1 MRYEV
6 QGDWMAERS
15 RVNTSRTNTSRASS
29 ATGSRSTRN
38 KKTGNRGAAS
48 RTARSKSTRN
58 RGVSS
63 RTANSRNSQTRRQ
76 ADRRKKRRQRAS
88 LNKVKSMKLAVMM
101 LIILLAFTGLGGRL
115 YVLARDNQ
123 NDYQKKILS
132 QQRYDSKTLPF
143 KRGSILDANGT
154 ILAASEKVYNV
165 ILDCKVMLNKKEN
178 EEPTLKA
185 LSECFEL
192 DLSELRKYVK
202 ENPGSQYRVLKKRIT
217 YDEMSP
223 FLDRKNEHNKTA
235 KQKGNEKMGIIDG
248 VWFEEEYIRRYPNN
262 SLACDVIGFTGTDN
276 NGTFG
281 LEEYYNDTLNGTN
294 GRDYGYLN
302 DDVALERAIVPA
314 VDGYTLVSTIDA
326 NMQAICEKYIKQFND
341 EHANEAREGLGAYNI
356 GVIIQNCNNGEIKAM
371 ATYPDFDLNNPKD
384 LSAYYTEE
392 QIKQMDEEAYY
403 KALNELWRNFC
414 ISDTYEPGSTAK
426 SITLATGLETGRIQ
440 GNEYYTC
447 GGALQVADHNIRC
460 NVRSGHG
467 TLDVSGSL
475 EQSCNV
481 AFMKMGEA
489 IGVKNMIQ
497 FEQIFNLGLKTNI
510 DLAGETRTDTVVY
523 NESSMNA
530 SELATS
536 SFGQGYNVT
545 MIQMIT
551 AFSSIIN
558 GGYYYEPHVV
568 SKITNAKGDTVK
580 NIEPRVLKQ
589 TISATTSDQMRQYL
603 HSAVARGTG
612 KSARPAGYAIGGK
625 TGTAEMVPR
634 DKINYVVS
642 FIGFAPADDPQI
654 AIYCVID
661 RPNVAK
667 QASASY
673 ATGVVKNILTEVL
686 PYLHISKTEEMTI
699 AEQEEVDR
707 MLGNIVQGNTPENEG
722 ENGDASSDGA
732 KEGEQE
738 GQGEA
743 DGSTPNEEDKKPSY
757 IVDPETGE
765 LVDPDTGEK
774 AQMNDSADVEAD
786 SAADS
791 LPVGVSG
798 RADGVSRDNSTDNTN
813 GPPQQ

>member
-1 MRYEV
+1 
-6 QGDWMAERS
+6 
-15 RVNTSRTNTSRASS
+15 
-29 ATGSRSTRN
+29 
-38 KKTGNRGAAS
+38 
-48 RTARSKSTRN
+48 
-58 RGVSS
+58 
-63 RTANSRNSQTRRQ
+63 
-76 ADRRKKRRQRAS
+76 
-88 LNKVKSMKLAVMM
+88 MKLAVMM
-101 LIILLAFTGLGGRL
+101 LIILLAFAGLGGRL

-165 ILDCKVMLNKKEN
+165 ILDCKVMLDKKEN

-185 LSECFEL
+185 LSECFGL
-192 DLSELRKYVK
+192 DQSELRKFVK

-235 KQKGNEKMGIIDG
+235 GKKGNEKMGKIDG

-262 SLACDVIGFTGTDN
+262 TLACDVIGFTGTDN
-276 NGTFG
+276 NGTYG
-281 LEEYYNDTLNGTN
+281 LEEYYNDILNGTN

-314 VDGYTLVSTIDA
+314 VDGYSLVSTIDA

-356 GVIIQNCNNGEIKAM
+356 GVIIQDCNNGEIKSM

-384 LSAYYTEE
+384 LTAYYTAEE
-392 QIKQMDEEAYY
+392 IEQMDEEAYY
-403 KALNELWRNFC
+403 DALDALWKNFC

-426 SITLATGLETGRIQ
+426 AITLATGLETGRIQ
-440 GNEYYTC
+440 GNESYDC
-447 GGALQVADHNIRC
+447 GGMLQVADHKIKC
-460 NVRSGHG
+460 NVTSGHG

-489 IGVKNMIQ
+489 IGVKNTIQ

-510 DLAGETRTDTVVY
+510 DLAGETKTDAVVY
-523 NESSMNA
+523 KESTMNA

-536 SFGQGYNVT
+536 SFGQGYNLT

-568 SKITNAKGDTVK
+568 SKITNSNGDTVK

-589 TISATTSDQMRQYL
+589 TISATTSEQMRQYL
-603 HSAVARGTG
+603 HNAVALGTG

-634 DKINYVVS
+634 DHTNYVVS

-654 AIYCVID
+654 AIYCVVD

-667 QASASY
+667 QAHATY
-673 ATGVVKNILTEVL
+673 ATGIVKNILTEVL
-686 PYLHISKTEEMTI
+686 PYLHIAKTEEMTI
-699 AEQEEVDR
+699 AEQEEVDKL
-707 MLGNIVQGNTPENEG
+707 LGNIVQGNSEPENENEGGDSEAPG
-722 ENGDASSDGA
+722 E
-732 KEGEQE
+732 E

-743 DGSTPNEEDKKPSY
+743 DGDAPEEDKKPSY
-757 IVDPETGE
+757 IVDPDTGE
-765 LVDPDTGEK
+765 LVDPVTGKK
-774 AQMNDSADVEAD
+774 AEMDY
-786 SAADS
+786 
-791 LPVGVSG
+791 
-798 RADGVSRDNSTDNTN
+798 STDGGAVSDADELPDGASGSAEGGGDNNN

>member
-1 MRYEV
+1 
-6 QGDWMAERS
+6 
-15 RVNTSRTNTSRASS
+15 
-29 ATGSRSTRN
+29 
-38 KKTGNRGAAS
+38 
-48 RTARSKSTRN
+48 
-58 RGVSS
+58 
-63 RTANSRNSQTRRQ
+63 
-76 ADRRKKRRQRAS
+76 
-88 LNKVKSMKLAVMM
+88 MKLAVMM
-101 LIILLAFTGLGGRL
+101 LIILLAFAGLGGRL

-165 ILDCKVMLNKKEN
+165 ILDCKVMLDKKEN

-185 LSECFEL
+185 LSECFGL
-192 DLSELRKYVK
+192 DQSELRKFVK

-235 KQKGNEKMGIIDG
+235 GKKGNEKMGKIDG

-262 SLACDVIGFTGTDN
+262 TLACDVIGFTGTDN
-276 NGTFG
+276 NGTYG
-281 LEEYYNDTLNGTN
+281 LEEYYNDILNGTN

-314 VDGYTLVSTIDA
+314 VDGYSLVSTIDA

-356 GVIIQNCNNGEIKAM
+356 GVIIQDCNNGEIKSM

-384 LSAYYTEE
+384 LTAYYTAEE
-392 QIKQMDEEAYY
+392 IEQMDEEAYY
-403 KALNELWRNFC
+403 AALDALWKNFC

-426 SITLATGLETGRIQ
+426 AITLATGLEIGRIQ
-440 GNEYYTC
+440 GNETYDC
-447 GGALQVADHNIRC
+447 GGMLQVADHKIKC
-460 NVRSGHG
+460 NVTSGHG

-489 IGVKNMIQ
+489 IGVKNTIQ

-510 DLAGETRTDTVVY
+510 DLAGETKTDAVVY
-523 NESSMNA
+523 NESTMNA

-536 SFGQGYNVT
+536 SFGQGYNLT

-568 SKITNAKGDTVK
+568 SKITNSNGDTVK

-603 HSAVARGTG
+603 HNAVALGTG

-634 DKINYVVS
+634 DHTNYVVS

-654 AIYCVID
+654 AIYCVVD

-667 QASASY
+667 QAHATY
-673 ATGVVKNILTEVL
+673 ATGIVKNILTEVL
-686 PYLHISKTEEMTI
+686 PYLHIAKTEEMTI
-699 AEQEEVDR
+699 AEQEEVDKL
-707 MLGNIVQGNTPENEG
+707 LGNIVQGNPEPENENENEGGDSDAPGG
-722 ENGDASSDGA
+722 EGQG
-732 KEGEQE
+732 QE

-743 DGSTPNEEDKKPSY
+743 DGDAPEEDKKPSY
-757 IVDPETGE
+757 IVDPDTGE
-765 LVDPDTGEK
+765 LVDPVTGKK
-774 AQMNDSADVEAD
+774 AEMDY
-786 SAADS
+786 
-791 LPVGVSG
+791 
-798 RADGVSRDNSTDNTN
+798 STDGGAVSDADELPDGASGSAEGGGDNNN

>member
-1 MRYEV
+1 
-6 QGDWMAERS
+6 MAERS
-15 RVNTSRTNTSRASS
+15 RTNISRSNRT
-29 ATGSRSTRN
+29 TGSRTTSNRRKTSNSRTTKGRTAAGSRKSTSRKSSVHRN
-38 KKTGNRGAAS
+38 SNRTAS
-48 RTARSKSTRN
+48 RGGGNNRSNK
-58 RGVSS
+58 
-63 RTANSRNSQTRRQ
+63 Q

-101 LIILLAFTGLGGRL
+101 LIILLAFAGLGGRL

-178 EEPTLKA
+178 EEPTLSA
-185 LSECFEL
+185 LSECFGL
-192 DLSELRKYVK
+192 DQSELRKYVK

-223 FLDRKNEHNKTA
+223 FLDRKNEHNKKA
-235 KQKGNEKMGIIDG
+235 KQKGNEKLGIIDG

-276 NGTFG
+276 NGTYG
-281 LEEYYNDTLNGTN
+281 LEEYYNDLLNGTN

-302 DDVALERAIVPA
+302 DDAALERAIVPA

-341 EHANEAREGLGAYNI
+341 EHVNEEREGLGAYNI
-356 GVIIQNCNNGEIKAM
+356 GVIIQDCNNGEIKSM

-384 LSAYYTEE
+384 LSAYYSAE
-392 QIKQMDEEAYY
+392 QIEQMDDEAYY
-403 KALNELWRNFC
+403 DALNALWKNYC

-426 SITLATGLETGRIQ
+426 AITLATGLETGRIQ
-440 GNEYYTC
+440 GNESYEC
-447 GGALQVADHNIRC
+447 GGLLHVADHDINC
-460 NVRSGHG
+460 NVRGGHG
-467 TLDVSGSL
+467 TLNVSGSL

-489 IGVKNMIQ
+489 IGVKNTIQ
-497 FEQIFNLGLKTNI
+497 FEQIFNIGLKTNI
-510 DLAGETRTDTVVY
+510 DLAGETKTASLVY
-523 NESSMNA
+523 NENTMKA
-530 SELATS
+530 AELATS

-558 GGYYYEPHVV
+558 GGYYYEPHMV
-568 SKITNAKGDTVK
+568 SKIINSNGDTVK

-589 TISATTSDQMRQYL
+589 TISATTSEQMRQYL
-603 HSAVARGTG
+603 HNAVALGTG

-625 TGTAEMVPR
+625 TGTAERVPR
-634 DKINYVVS
+634 DKTNYVVS

-661 RPNVAK
+661 RPNVHD
-667 QASASY
+667 QAHATY
-673 ATGVVKNILTEVL
+673 ATGIVRNILTEVL
-686 PYLHISKTEEMTI
+686 PYLHIAKTEEMTI
-699 AEQEEVDR
+699 AEQEEIDNL
-707 MLGNIVQGNTPENEG
+707 LGTIVQGDASEKEG
-722 ENGDASSDGA
+722 ENGDSPSDDDS
-732 KEGEQE
+732 KDTKGEDGQE
-738 GQGEA
+738 DGDPEDGE
-743 DGSTPNEEDKKPSY
+743 DSKKPSY

-765 LVDPDTGEK
+765 LVDPVSGAK
-774 AQMNDSADVEAD
+774 AEMDYGTDGDN
-786 SAADS
+786 DS
-791 LPVGVSG
+791 LPDGASG
-798 RADGVSRDNSTDNTN
+798 SAENGDAGNDDGNA
-813 GPPQQ
+813 QQ